1 MIRISSVQEHPI
13 SVLVTVKAP
22 LSRTV
27 RLCWLPALQLVTAAA
42 ASKAEQA
49 ALASLFPDDDGL
61 YIPSEVAHA
70 AAGGRLTWDPER
82 PDRPY
87 R

>member
-1 MIRISSVQEHPI
+1 MQEHTFT
-13 SVLVTVKAP
+13 VLINVKAP
-22 LSRTV
+22 LSRAV
-27 RLCWLPALQLVTAAA
+27 RLCWLPALQLMTAAA

-70 AAGGRLTWDPER
+70 AAGGRLTAIQVREHEQSRDS
-82 PDRPY
+82 
-87 R
+87 

>member
-1 MIRISSVQEHPI
+1 MQEHTF
-13 SVLVTVKAP
+13 SVLITVKAP
-22 LSRTV
+22 LGRAV

-42 ASKAEQA
+42 TSKAEQA

-70 AAGGRLTWDPER
+70 AAGGRLTWDAAR
-82 PDRPY
+82 LDRPY

>member
-1 MIRISSVQEHPI
+1 MQEHTY

-22 LSRTV
+22 LSRAV

-61 YIPSEVAHA
+61 YIPSEVAYS
-70 AAGGRLTWDPER
+70 AAGRRLTWDAAR
-82 PDRPY
+82 LDRPY